1 MDLTNSTT
9 MISTTNSSMNSLT
22 IPLSHYFLDGLNFFF
37 NHIYLLLL
45 SIIGSIGNTLVIIIF
60 SQRAFR
66 TKIESFGSNMS
77 IYPFL
82 FYMAISDTLYLIIL
96 FCLWLSNYINVLHR
110 SVICQLTLYITY
122 VCNFINAYYTVAF
135 TAQRLF
141 AVINPFQVSRVLSW
155 YRSRCLALSIILFA
169 CAIYSYLPFL
179 IGIVNGK
186 CFSRPEFRWIN
197 KYMDIID
204 SIIVFLIPYFAII
217 TMNTIILISLRRM
230 KHNQEVFLFRH
241 HSQLNRIREL
251 TRRNASRKI
260 TQLLLTVSTS
270 YLIICAPYAS
280 IHTWR
285 LLNSHQEEN
294 KNSQLIKKLEHYSL
308 FIYHISFAMN
318 FYIYI
323 LFGSKFRREL
333 KRLFTKSKQN
343 FYHYFQERK
352 VYENENRLE
361 LTGKNS
367 TMSVEYSFNG
377 DLNQTDDGRR
387 MNSNKFQGNGLSFKC
402 KIIGMEEIQN
412 QREEKLCLELM
423 NSLKTIVRARG
434 EHKQRIQL
442 NLTMTAI
449 KVFDEGTKTAIIDHE
464 VTHISF
470 VVMDPKDPRAFGY
483 IYNTNDG
490 RHQFW
495 AMKTERPAVFTV
507 LALKELFEIV
517 FGRLKYPKN
526 ASEETDEI
534 KSTSASPELSTEQM
548 EQSSTSS
555 ISISTPQTTV
565 IFAKPIKQPIQAPRM
580 PSFNNIWGERTS
592 QMISQAA
599 SALETPVFDDP
610 WGERSSTK
618 SASKSPLFDND
629 YDKSPAKVVTP
640 TTLASTM
647 PVFDDTWGNT
657 SLATSASTTS
667 TSQIHIFDDP
677 WGDRSS
683 TTTTTT
689 TLPLVFKTP
698 DTLSTSNM
706 DPWNTKNP

>member
-1 MDLTNSTT
+1 GLTNSTT
-9 MISTTNSSMNSLT
+9 MISTTNSSMNNLT

-45 SIIGSIGNTLVIIIF
+45 AIIGSIGNALVIIIF

-66 TKIESFGSNMS
+66 TKIGSFGSNMS

-110 SVICQLTLYITY
+110 PVICQLTLYITY
-122 VCNFINAYYTVAF
+122 VCNFINAYYTIAF
-135 TAQRLF
+135 TVQRLF

-169 CAIYSYLPFL
+169 CIIYSYLPFL

-186 CFSRPEFRWIN
+186 CFSRPEYRWIN

-230 KHNQEVFLFRH
+230 KHDQQEFLFRH

-280 IHTWR
+280 MHTWR

-333 KRLFTKSKQN
+333 KRFFTKSKQS
-343 FYHYFQERK
+343 FCHYFQEKK

-361 LTGKNS
+361 LTEKNS
-367 TMSVEYSFNG
+367 IMSVEYSFNG
-377 DLNQTDDGRR
+377 DLNQTDDGRSILR
-387 MNSNKFQGNGLSFKC
+387 NYC
-402 KIIGMEEIQN
+402 
-412 QREEKLCLELM
+412 CC
-423 NSLKTIVRARG
+423 
-434 EHKQRIQL
+434 
-442 NLTMTAI
+442 
-449 KVFDEGTKTAIIDHE
+449 
-464 VTHISF
+464 
-470 VVMDPKDPRAFGY
+470 P
-483 IYNTNDG
+483 
-490 RHQFW
+490 
-495 AMKTERPAVFTV
+495 
-507 LALKELFEIV
+507 
-517 FGRLKYPKN
+517 
-526 ASEETDEI
+526 
-534 KSTSASPELSTEQM
+534 
-548 EQSSTSS
+548 
-555 ISISTPQTTV
+555 ISIH
-565 IFAKPIKQPIQAPRM
+565 
-580 PSFNNIWGERTS
+580 
-592 QMISQAA
+592 
-599 SALETPVFDDP
+599 L
-610 WGERSSTK
+610 
-618 SASKSPLFDND
+618 
-629 YDKSPAKVVTP
+629 
-640 TTLASTM
+640 
-647 PVFDDTWGNT
+647 
-657 SLATSASTTS
+657 
-667 TSQIHIFDDP
+667 
-677 WGDRSS
+677 
-683 TTTTTT
+683 
-689 TLPLVFKTP
+689 
-698 DTLSTSNM
+698 
-706 DPWNTKNP
+706 